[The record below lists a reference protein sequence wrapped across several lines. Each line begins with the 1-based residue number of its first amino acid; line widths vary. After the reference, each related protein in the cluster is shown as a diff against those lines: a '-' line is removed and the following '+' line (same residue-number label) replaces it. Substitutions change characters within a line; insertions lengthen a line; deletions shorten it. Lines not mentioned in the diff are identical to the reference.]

1 MQGCISKDDKGDY
14 VLVPRKGAK
23 VVLSNSADVAGH
35 LGQQVKISGAFV
47 NAKDPLDPSKPQ
59 TKAQAVHEF
68 RVIKL
73 DVLAQTCSAP
83 AKKKK

>member
-1 MQGCISKDDKGDY
+1 MKGCISRDDKGEY
-14 VLVPRKGAK
+14 VLVPKKGAK
-23 VVLSNSADVAGH
+23 VVLSNSGDVAGH

-59 TKAQAVHEF
+59 TKAQVAHEF

-73 DVLAQTCSAP
+73 DVLAQTCSAT